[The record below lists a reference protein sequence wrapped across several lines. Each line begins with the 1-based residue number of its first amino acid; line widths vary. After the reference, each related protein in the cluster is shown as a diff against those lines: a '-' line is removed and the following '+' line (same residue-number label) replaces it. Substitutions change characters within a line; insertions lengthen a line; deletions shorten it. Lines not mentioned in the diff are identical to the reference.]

1 MKLINFFRKLSV
13 RQVLTIAVILD
24 VLWATLVATFGASVF
39 HILGVAGGAG
49 ATTLGIGTVIGWIL
63 AFIVAL
69 LQGAIFMVVFTVLTV
84 VLLSLFSSK

>member
-1 MKLINFFRKLSV
+1 MKLLNFFKKLSV
-13 RQVLTIAVILD
+13 RQVLTIAVVLD
-24 VLWATLVATFGASVF
+24 VLWALLVATFGASVL

-69 LQGAIFMVVFTVLTV
+69 LQGAIFMVVFAVFATLI
-84 VLLSLFSSK
+84 LSFFFSK